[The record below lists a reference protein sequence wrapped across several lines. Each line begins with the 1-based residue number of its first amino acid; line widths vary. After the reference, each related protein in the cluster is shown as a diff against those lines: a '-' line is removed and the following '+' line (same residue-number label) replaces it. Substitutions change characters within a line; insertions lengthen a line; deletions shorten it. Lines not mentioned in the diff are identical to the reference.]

1 MNILVRRSN
10 GEQGMVPFYG
20 GPLSLLNAMDRF
32 AGNIWESSKPYTLDT
47 NLVPHSDIY
56 EENDQL
62 VMKTEL
68 PGICKED
75 VNITLQGDRL
85 TIKAEKKETVVE
97 DTVCYAR
104 ERQYGQYARSIDLP
118 FPVKEDE
125 ISATFENGVLEV
137 RLSKAE
143 ESKAKKIE
151 IKARLIEGKQE
162 KDIKG

>member
-1 MNILVRRSN
+1 MNILLRRN
-10 GEQGMVPFYG
+10 DGEQALVPFFS
-20 GPLSLLNAMDRF
+20 PLSLLSAMDRF
-32 AGNIWESSKPYTLDT
+32 AGNIWDSSKPYTFET
-47 NLVPHSDIY
+47 GLVPHSDIY

-68 PGICKED
+68 PGISKED

-85 TIKAEKKETVVE
+85 TIKAEKKEVVV
-97 DTVCYAR
+97 DAAACYAH
-104 ERQYGQYARSIDLP
+104 ERQYGQYFRSITLP

-125 ISATFENGVLEV
+125 ISATFENGVLEL

-151 IKARLIEGKQE
+151 IKARLTEGKQE
-162 KDIKG
+162 KRIKV

>member
-1 MNILVRRSN
+1 MNILVRRN
-10 GEQGMVPFYG
+10 DGEQALVPFYS
-20 GPLSLLNAMDRF
+20 PLSLLTAMDRF
-32 AGNIWESSKPYTLDT
+32 AGNIWDSSKPYTLDT
-47 NLVPHSDIY
+47 NLVPHADIY

-68 PGICKED
+68 PGISKED

-85 TIKAEKKETVVE
+85 TIKAEKKEAVVE
-97 DTVCYAR
+97 DAACYTR
-104 ERQYGQYARSIDLP
+104 ERQYGQYLRSVTLP

-125 ISATFENGVLEV
+125 ISATFENGVLEL

-143 ESKAKKIE
+143 ESKTKKIE

-162 KDIKG
+162 KSTKA

>member
-1 MNILVRRSN
+1 MNILVRRHD
-10 GEQGMVPFYG
+10 GEQALVPFYG
-20 GPLSLLNAMDRF
+20 SPWSLLGAMDRL
-32 AGNIWESSKPYTLDT
+32 AGNIWDSSKPYTLDT
-47 NLVPHSDIY
+47 NLVPHTDIY

-68 PGICKED
+68 PGVNRED

-97 DTVCYAR
+97 DLACYAR
-104 ERQYGQYARSIDLP
+104 ERQYGQYLRSVTLP
-118 FPVKEDE
+118 FPVKEE
-125 ISATFENGVLEV
+125 VSATFENGVLEL

-151 IKARLIEGKQE
+151 IKARLTEGKQE
-162 KDIKG
+162 KRIKA

>member
-1 MNILVRRSN
+1 
-10 GEQGMVPFYG
+10 
-20 GPLSLLNAMDRF
+20 MDRF

-47 NLVPHSDIY
+47 NLVAHTDIY

-62 VMKTEL
+62 VMKAEL
-68 PGICKED
+68 PGIAKED

-85 TIKAEKKETVVE
+85 TIKAEKKEAVFE
-97 DTVCYAR
+97 DAACYAR
-104 ERQYGQYARSIDLP
+104 ERQYGQYTRSIDLP

-125 ISATFENGVLEV
+125 ISATFENGVLEL

-162 KDIKG
+162 KDLKE